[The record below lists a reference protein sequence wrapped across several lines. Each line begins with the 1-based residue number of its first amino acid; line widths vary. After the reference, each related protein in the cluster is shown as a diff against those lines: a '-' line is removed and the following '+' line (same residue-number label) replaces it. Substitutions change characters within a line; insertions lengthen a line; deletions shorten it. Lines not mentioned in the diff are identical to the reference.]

1 MYRKCQILKKYVEMI
16 SASKSE
22 EEALETVVKIVL
34 DATHSTEIQNAAFA
48 YVNEALDHAAT
59 S

>member
-1 MYRKCQILKKYVEMI
+1 MI
-16 SASKSE
+16 GASKSE

-34 DATHSTEIQNAAFA
+34 DAVDSEEVQAAA
-48 YVNEALDHAAT
+48 INYVNEALDYAAT